1 MRNIN
6 KKITL
11 LKEMEFSSN
20 FLFLSETL
28 LELKKKNKNKVVQE
42 MIDALS
48 EIYKYVFELERN
60 KKYMIKTVKDY
71 REQKK
76 KAILREREAE
86 SKIQEIVGDE

>member
-60 KKYMIKTVKDY
+60 KTYMIKAIQDY
-71 REQKK
+71 REQKN
-76 KAILREREAE
+76 KAVLRAREAE
-86 SKIQEIVGDE
+86 IKIEEIVGDE

>member
-60 KKYMIKTVKDY
+60 KNYMIKTVQDY
-71 REQKK
+71 REQKN
-76 KAILREREAE
+76 KAILRAREAE